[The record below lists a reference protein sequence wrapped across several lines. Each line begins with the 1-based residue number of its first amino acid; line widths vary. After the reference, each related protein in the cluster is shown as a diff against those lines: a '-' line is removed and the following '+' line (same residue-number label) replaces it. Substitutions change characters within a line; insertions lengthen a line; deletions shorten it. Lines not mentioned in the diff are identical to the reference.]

1 MTLCI
6 FRVEPDTFTK
16 IAFSFS
22 AVSTVKLDDSLK
34 VHGFRG
40 FLMIDSSERFGCFL
54 CGSGFGQTL
63 DFDEEEFFVF
73 WDFLNEVGH
82 ARKSLT
88 VILSFQGFVVFVEV
102 GNVVLNLFD
111 VIGGGLSLFDGTSQ
125 F

>member
-1 MTLCI
+1 MTPCV
-6 FRVEPDTFTK
+6 FRVEPNTFGK
-16 IAFSFS
+16 IAFGFG

-40 FLMIDSSERFGCFL
+40 FLMINNSERFGCFL

-63 DFDEEEFFVF
+63 NFDEEEFFVL

-88 VILSFQGFVVFVEV
+88 VILGFQGFIVFVEV

-111 VIGGGLSLFDGTSQ
+111 IIGGGLSLFDGIGQ